1 VAKYGALLISLEKD
15 LSTIREKSSSVHQS
29 VNYRVAW
36 QPFTENKSQKKRQ
49 LESAAP
55 IKSFIVTALLAY
67 RLCLSLSTGYGTFR
81 RTYVVV

>member
-1 VAKYGALLISLEKD
+1 MALFLFLSKRICQQYVRSLL
-15 LSTIREKSSSVHQS
+15 LSTKVLIIES
-29 VNYRVAW
+29 AW

-81 RTYVVV
+81 RTYIVV